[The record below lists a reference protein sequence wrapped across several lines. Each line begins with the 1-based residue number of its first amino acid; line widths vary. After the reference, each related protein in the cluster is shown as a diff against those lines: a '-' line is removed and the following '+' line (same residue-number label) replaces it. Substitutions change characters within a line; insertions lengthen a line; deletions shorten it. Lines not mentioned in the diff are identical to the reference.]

1 MTIKFPGL
9 GSLSLSEIQNEFGG
23 GIPISL
29 SEYYAGAGL
38 VNPGTIGY
46 APPFGSPTVIPSAG
60 SPISIGNFYGAS
72 AEPSAEALANYFW
85 NNRGSLVRY
94 GDADAGGL
102 QYYPGDNF
110 TQNRPNSRYVNS
122 VTNTWTYANSGL
134 PITSSFF
141 TMISIS
147 VGKINNYP
155 TISAY
160 ANASG
165 PLLQQYGPFAYIG
178 DNISAT
184 VVGNGYG
191 LQAITQTYQGQI
203 NTVTSNSIT
212 SSHAGGNN
220 GVWNHSYLIP
230 GKWRFQADAGYLNFD
245 PYSFPGGSYARTLGV
260 GKIHVLIAE
269 RGRDSPYP
277 LPIPVHTY
285 ASGFVT
291 GTNTMTADS
300 YWYNGGGAQLTV
312 NTSSTDLWTTW
323 ANEGPYLT
331 DRPYIGAILENY
343 Q

>member
-1 MTIKFPGL
+1 MTIKLFNQ
-9 GSLSLSEIQNEFGG
+9 GSLSLSEIQAEFGG
-23 GIPISL
+23 SNPIGL
-29 SEYYAGAGL
+29 NEYYAGSFTGSL
-38 VNPGTIGY
+38 VQAGTIGY
-46 APPFGSPTVIPSAG
+46 PNGSPVPIPSSG
-60 SPISIGNFYGAS
+60 EISISNFYGAS
-72 AEPSAEALANYFW
+72 AEPNAVALANYFW

-94 GDADAGGL
+94 GDEGGL
-102 QYYPGDNF
+102 QYYPGDYF
-110 TQNRPNSRYVNS
+110 LQNRPNARYVSS
-122 VTNTWTYANSGL
+122 VTNTWTYANSSL
-134 PITSSFF
+134 PLTSSFF

-178 DNISAT
+178 DDISAT

-245 PYSFPGGSYARTLGV
+245 PYSFPGGSYARTLGA

-269 RGRDSPYP
+269 RGRDSPYT
-277 LPIPVHTY
+277 LPIPVHTLS
-285 ASGFVT
+285 SGQVT

-300 YWYNGGGAQLTV
+300 WWYNGAGAQFTV

-323 ANEGPYLT
+323 ANEGPYMS